1 MRFIGRHVPTSLFA
15 LLFTVLML
23 AAPAAHAQEA
33 KSEAADTQIK
43 LTEAHVKGFISAQK
57 DLAEISAKLEQA
69 GDKADDAL
77 QAELE
82 TIAKKHGFASFQE
95 LDDVAASIS
104 VVMAGLDP
112 ETGEFTDP
120 QEAMK
125 KELADIQADKEIP
138 AEEKK
143 LLVEELTEA
152 IKTTPPV
159 VHTGNIDLVK
169 KYRSEI
175 EAAMQ

>member
-1 MRFIGRHVPTSLFA
+1 MRLIGRHVVTSVMAFA
-15 LLFTVLML
+15 LAVVVL
-23 AAPAAHAQEA
+23 AAGPFSVRAQDAPPA
-33 KSEAADTQIK
+33 SQIK

-57 DLAEISAKLEQA
+57 DLADISAKLEQA
-69 GDKADDAL
+69 GDKPDDVL
-77 QAELE
+77 QNELE
-82 TIAKKHGFASFQE
+82 AVAKKHGFANFQE
-95 LDDVAASIS
+95 LDDVAASVS
-104 VVMAGLDP
+104 TVMAGLDP
-112 ETGEFTDP
+112 ESGEFTDP

-125 KELADIQADKEIP
+125 KELADIQADTAIP

-143 LLVEELTEA
+143 LLVDELTEA

-159 VHTGNIDLVK
+159 VHKDNIELVK